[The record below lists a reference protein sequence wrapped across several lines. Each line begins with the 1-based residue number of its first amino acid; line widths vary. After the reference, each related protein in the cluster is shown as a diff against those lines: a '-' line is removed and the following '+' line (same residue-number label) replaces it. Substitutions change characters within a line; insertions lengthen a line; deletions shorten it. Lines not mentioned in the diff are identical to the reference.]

1 MPSIPPPVPLTLLR
15 TSVRALRL
23 PGHALRRTAAPVDF
37 DATSRELRVRL
48 AGGLAGALFRGPV
61 GAGLAAPMAGLGLR
75 IVITAID
82 DRVAALFNPVVEETS
97 GEQETG
103 PEGNLCLPDVRADV
117 RRPRS
122 VTVRWQ
128 TLNGDERTQ
137 TFHDWHARVLQ
148 HEIEILDGTLFLDH
162 EGAQP
167 VGRTVLADARAE
179 QSLASLYAE
188 EAPAARRIEPVAIA
202 TFDPDAWALAPIVVR
217 GAAHPVG
224 PDLHPNLV
232 RALAAGLLREQY
244 EQGGVG
250 LAAPQVGLGIRMAAV
265 DDRVNP
271 PLLLRDPEILD
282 RSDETSTMAEG
293 CLSLPGWRA
302 EVERP
307 SAVKVRN
314 HSLDGEPVDL
324 ELDGYLARIAQHE
337 IDHLDGV
344 LFTDRAA
351 PDAPLTPVSGPAA
364 ADQAVAS
371 ILADAGGPPPS
382 RGKAGKRR
390 R

>member
-1 MPSIPPPVPLTLLR
+1 VPPTSAPVPLTLLR

-23 PGHALRRTAAPVDF
+23 PGHALRRTAASVDF
-37 DATSRELRVRL
+37 DAIPRELRVRL
-48 AGGLAGALFRGPV
+48 AGGLAGALVRGPV
-61 GAGLAAPMAGLGLR
+61 GAGLAAPMAGVGLR
-75 IVITAID
+75 IVVTAID
-82 DRVAALFNPVVEETS
+82 DQVAALLNPVIEEAS
-97 GEQETG
+97 GREETG

-122 VTVRWQ
+122 VTVSWQ
-128 TLNGDERTQ
+128 TLNGRPRTQ

-148 HEIEILDGTLFLDH
+148 HEIEILDGRLFLDH

-167 VGRTVLADARAE
+167 TGTTVLADARAE
-179 QSLASLYAE
+179 QALAALYGE
-188 EAPAARRIEPVAIA
+188 EAPSPRRIEPVAVA
-202 TFDPDAWALAPIVVR
+202 TFDPDAWALEPIVVR

-250 LAAPQVGLGIRMAAV
+250 LAAPQVGLGIRMAAI

-282 RSDETSTMAEG
+282 RSDELATAPEG

-307 SAVKVRN
+307 AAVKVRN

-324 ELDGYLARIAQHE
+324 ELSGYLARIAQHE

-351 PDAPLTPVSGPAA
+351 PDAELIPVAGPARA
-364 ADQAVAS
+364 EQALAS
-371 ILADAGGPPPS
+371 ILADAGEAPPS
-382 RGKAGKRR
+382 RGKRR